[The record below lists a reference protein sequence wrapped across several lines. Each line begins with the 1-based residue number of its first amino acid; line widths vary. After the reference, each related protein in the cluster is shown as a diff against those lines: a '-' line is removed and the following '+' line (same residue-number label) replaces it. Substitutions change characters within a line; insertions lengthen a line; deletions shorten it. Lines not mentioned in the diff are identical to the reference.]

1 VPLELKLY
9 GEQEALAAISRD
21 DVRRVLREAFAGLGN
36 DATVQ
41 PAQTLT
47 PFPND
52 EGDCIFYPGVIFD
65 LDVVGVKVSPYI
77 NALKRDGKYP
87 VTAYTLLLSA
97 ATGRPTVL
105 CDSYA
110 LTTIRTAATTALALE
125 YLTPPSAQ
133 KLAIIGSGKVAL
145 EHLRYVASQHDW
157 RSIEVWSPSLSTDGA
172 KAKLI
177 GEQLQEISPK
187 ATVAKSRSA
196 ATTGADVLMLCTSS
210 GTPVIQFDEVPQNCV
225 VTSISTNAFRAHEI
239 APQSLN
245 GYAVFCD
252 YAATCPITAGEMI
265 IATEAGDWTADRVV
279 GDLSGLVTGKIK
291 RPDKGRVYFR
301 STGLAI
307 EDLAVANLLR

>member
-1 VPLELKLY
+1 MPLELKLY
-9 GEQEALAAISRD
+9 SEEEALAAISRD

-36 DATVQ
+36 EATVQ

-97 ATGRPTVL
+97 ATGTPTVL

-125 YLTPPSAQ
+125 YLTSPSAQ

-145 EHLRYVASQHDW
+145 EHLRYVAGQHDW
-157 RSIEVWSPSLSTDGA
+157 RTIELWSPSLSADGA
-172 KAKLI
+172 KTKLI
-177 GEQLQEISPK
+177 GDQLQEISEK
-187 ATVAKSRSA
+187 AKVAKSLSDA
-196 ATTGADVLMLCTSS
+196 INGADVLMLCTSS
-210 GTPVIQFDEVPQNCV
+210 GTPVIKYEDVPQNCV

-239 APQSLN
+239 EPKSLG

-265 IATEAGDWTADRVV
+265 IATESGEWAPDRIV
-279 GDLSGLVTGKIK
+279 GDLSGLVSGKIK
-291 RPDKGRVYFR
+291 RPDQGRVFFR